1 MQNTKP
7 KILLAED
14 DINLGFVIK
23 DNLEMSG
30 FEVLLC
36 KDGEEFLKHFKIATA
51 DLCVLD
57 VMMPKLDGFSV
68 AEQIRKSNTD
78 IPIIFLTAKSLKED
92 KLKGLKLGAD
102 DYITKPFNIEE
113 LILKIKI
120 FLKRSRIVSQK
131 EIVTIPK
138 SLRMGNYT
146 LDVSNQLLVTEE
158 LKQQLTLKEAEL
170 LQLFFEQPNTVLKR
184 EDILNQIWKD
194 DNYFVGRSLDV
205 FISRLRKYLKND
217 TRIKIVNIHA
227 VGFKLTFSIE

>member
-1 MQNTKP
+1 MFDKP

-30 FEVLLC
+30 FEVCLC
-36 KDGEEFLKHFKIATA
+36 KDGEEFLNRFKKLPA

-57 VMMPKLDGFSV
+57 IMMPKLDGFSV
-68 AEQIRKSNTD
+68 AEQIRKTNSD

-120 FLKRSRIVSQK
+120 FLKRSRITSAK
-131 EIVTIPK
+131 EIKVPPK
-138 SLRMGNYT
+138 LKMGNYV
-146 LDVSNQLLVTEE
+146 LEVSNQLLLHHE

-170 LQLFFEQPNTVLKR
+170 LQLFFENKNTVLKR

-194 DNYFVGRSLDV
+194 DNYFIGRSLDV
-205 FISRLRKYLKND
+205 FISRLRKYLKSD
-217 TRIKIVNIHA
+217 DRIRIINIHG
-227 VGFKLTFSIE
+227 VGFKLDFQS